1 MANNID
7 GPEITLKASG
17 DLSAAQFYIMTLDT
31 DGKAKLADDPDDP
44 VEALIGILQNK
55 PDAEDEP
62 AVIRISGIAKVKGG
76 ATINEGVW
84 VTCDSVGKLAA
95 AVAND
100 NVIGITIEAAAD
112 GKISQ
117 ILLKQGFGYVA
128 PV

>member
-17 DLSAAQFYIMTLDT
+17 DLSAAQFLIVTLDT
-31 DGKAKLADDPDDP
+31 NGRVKLADDADDP

-55 PDAEDEP
+55 PDALDKG
-62 AVIRISGIAKVKGG
+62 AVVRIGGVAKVEGG

-84 VTCDSVGKLAA
+84 VTCDSAGKLAA

-100 NVIGITIEAAAD
+100 NVIGITLDAAVS
-112 GKISQ
+112 GSLGR
-117 ILLKQGFGYVA
+117 ILLAQTGGHVVPA
-128 PV
+128 